1 MTVRIDT
8 ETEDHSNKISVDFVL
23 DLERELERIGRKID
37 EKREYT
43 RYGIHEESGEE
54 RDQPH

>member
-1 MTVRIDT
+1 MT
-8 ETEDHSNKISVDFVL
+8 FGF
-23 DLERELERIGRKID
+23 DLGRELERIRRKID

-43 RYGIHEESGEE
+43 RNCMYEGSGEE